1 MPLRILHAFRT
12 VDPAAEGPVENVCQL
27 LAVNRQLGHTIE
39 LLTLDAPDAPWL
51 GHWGFPV
58 HAVGP
63 ARGAYGYSP
72 RYVPWLR
79 ENSAHYDCV
88 VIHGLWGFNAIG
100 TRRALRGT
108 GVPYFVFLHGTLDP
122 WFKSNFPFRHGWRW
136 LDWTW
141 TGYPLL
147 RDAHAVFFASEE
159 ERRRARE
166 TFWLYDCH
174 EFVLRYGAAGVP
186 AGIGEE
192 AREEFLAAHPALRGR
207 RLFTGFGHLHSGDG
221 LDLLIRAV
229 RVLIENGRWARDSMR
244 LVIAGPADGAYP
256 DALRRM
262 VDRAGIGDV
271 VYWTGRLTD
280 RAKWGAL
287 RAAEVVVRPSHHES
301 FGIGLVE
308 ALSVGTPVLLAKGVL
323 IWRDILN
330 DGAGLADQDTIG
342 GCVRLLTHWLD
353 LPGNERAAMR
363 LRARHCFEERY
374 TAQSAAN
381 VLMSA
386 IYLLIGVHRY
396 GRWDRQPLRAESDF
410 L

>member
-396 GRWDRQPLRAESDF
+396 GRWDRRPLRSESDF

>member
-1 MPLRILHAFRT
+1 MPLRILHTFRT
-12 VDPAAEGPVENVCQL
+12 VDPEAGGPVENVCQL

-51 GHWGFPV
+51 GRWGFPV

-63 ARGAYGYSP
+63 ARGAQGYSS

-79 ENSAHYDCV
+79 EHCAHYDCV
-88 VIHGLWGFNAIG
+88 VIHGLWEFNAIG
-100 TRRALRGT
+100 TRQALRGT
-108 GVPYFVFLHGTLDP
+108 GVPYFVFLHGMLDP
-122 WFKSNFPFRHGWRW
+122 WFKAHFPFRHWQRW
-136 LDWTW
+136 LNWAW

-147 RDAHAVFFASEE
+147 RDAHAVFFTSEE

-166 TFWLYDCH
+166 SFWLYDCH
-174 EFVLRYGAAGVP
+174 EFVLRYGATGVP
-186 AGIGEE
+186 AGMGEE
-192 AREEFLAAHPALRGR
+192 VREEFLAAHPTLRGQ
-207 RLFTGFGHLHSGDG
+207 RLFTCFGRLHPGDG

-229 RVLIENGRWARDSMR
+229 RVLIENGQWARDSMR
-244 LVIAGPADGAYP
+244 LVIAAPAEGAYP
-256 DALRRM
+256 DLLRRL
-262 VDRAGIGDV
+262 VDRAGVGDV
-271 VYWTGRLTD
+271 VYWTGRLEE

-287 RAAEVVVRPSHHES
+287 RAAEVFVRPSHHEN
-301 FGIGLVE
+301 FGIGIVE

-330 DGAGLADQDTIG
+330 DGAGLADHDTRG
-342 GCVRLLTHWLD
+342 GCVRLLTHWIG
-353 LPGNERAAMR
+353 LPVEARAAMR

-381 VLMSA
+381 VLTSA

-396 GRWDRQPLRAESDF
+396 GRWDRQPLKVESDF
-410 L
+410 F

>member
-330 DGAGLADQDTIG
+330 DGAGLADHDTRG
-342 GCVRLLTHWLD
+342 GCVRLLTHWID
-353 LPGNERAAMR
+353 LPVEARAAMR

-381 VLMSA
+381 VLASA

-396 GRWDRQPLRAESDF
+396 GRWDRQPLKVESDF
-410 L
+410 F